1 MEHYNEESSSWM
13 KFRAMGFLVNFLKNH
28 KKDVDSSDTFSLI
41 SGICTRAEFFW
52 KFRKEFSVKERRLIK
67 RLYRKSNG
75 EEITFGGS
83 RTFFLRTLWQV
94 TDMREKMAAFVEKLV
109 TEYLEARSE
118 AEKSPDK
125 KWMELVKMLQLD
137 PFEEEV
143 LLVTRCV
150 AHNILEEYT
159 ECGRS
164 NAEDAIEYIAKCLN
178 CSKNKVSSAVSEN
191 SKLRRYDCVDSDVDF
206 CYRLEDFLSGLKDD
220 LLSSRFFNKLKSA
233 PLPWDFYGELGNTHG
248 PMLKQLLNSGRPV
261 NVLFYGTPGT
271 GKSSFARSLGAELK
285 LECYNIAQSF
295 SDCNRSSSDSST
307 NFRFAA
313 LQLCDKG
320 LGNSRGLL
328 IVDEADEMLQGSS
341 FGVFFG
347 GSATNEKGR
356 LNAVLDTLKHP
367 VIWITNTPPG
377 ALDES
382 SRRRFDYSICFEPLN
397 TAQRVAI
404 WENNIRKM
412 KLKRYFT
419 PEMLSRLAARF
430 PVSAGGITQ
439 ALKNLAI
446 LAPPKAEAEAA
457 LNKLL
462 EIHCELMGI
471 DSKADDKL
479 MPAKD
484 YSLEGL
490 NIKGEL
496 KLETIVGAVR
506 KFYSESAANSPDR
519 PRMNLLLSGPP
530 GTGKTEFVKYLGE
543 KLDRKI
549 HVCMG
554 SDLLNMY
561 VGGTEQNIKNAFAR
575 AEAENAILFLDE
587 IDGMVQSRERS
598 IRSWEVTQVNELLH
612 QMENFNGVMV
622 GATNFLKNL
631 DPAIMRRFTF
641 KLEFNFLSDEG
652 KKIFFER
659 MFKTTLTP
667 AETARLNAI
676 ENLAPGD
683 FRTVRQALYYI
694 EGDSNAMRLESLE
707 RESAAKPGCLRNAA
721 KAKFGF

>member
-1 MEHYNEESSSWM
+1 MERYNEESNNWL

-28 KKDVDSSDTFSLI
+28 KKDVDSSDTFLLI

-67 RLYRKSNG
+67 RNYRKSNG

-83 RTFFLRTLWQV
+83 PVFFLEELWKV
-94 TDMREKMAAFVEKLV
+94 AVMHEKTAAFVEKLV
-109 TEYLEARSE
+109 SEYLETRSE
-118 AEKSPDK
+118 AEKAPDK
-125 KWMELVKMLQLD
+125 KWTELVKMLQLD

-150 AHNILEEYT
+150 AHDILNEYT
-159 ECGRS
+159 EIGRS

-178 CSKNKVSSAVSEN
+178 CSKNKVSSAVAEN
-191 SKLRRYDCVDSDVDF
+191 SKLRRYDCVDSDLDF

-220 LLSSRFFNKLKSA
+220 LLSSRFFNRIKGA
-233 PLPWDFYGELGNTHG
+233 HLPWDFYGELGSTHG
-248 PMLKQLLNSGRPV
+248 PMLKQLLNSGEPV
-261 NVLFYGTPGT
+261 NVLFYGAPGT

-328 IVDEADEMLQGSS
+328 IVDEADEMLQGNS
-341 FGVFFG
+341 FAGFFG
-347 GSATNEKGR
+347 GNAANEKGR

-367 VIWITNTPPG
+367 VIWITNIPPG

-382 SRRRFDYSICFEPLN
+382 SRRRFDYSIRFEPLN

-419 PEMLSRLAARF
+419 PEMISRLAAQF
-430 PVSAGGITQ
+430 PVSTGGITQ

-446 LAPPKAEAEAA
+446 LDPPKAGAEAA

-462 EIHCELMGI
+462 KIHCELMGV

-506 KFYSESAANSPDR
+506 KFYSEPAANSPDR

-554 SDLLNMY
+554 SDLLDMY
-561 VGGTEQNIKNAFAR
+561 VGGTEQKIKAAFAR

-598 IRSWEVTQVNELLH
+598 GHSWEVTQVNELLY

-641 KLEFNFLSDEG
+641 KLDFNFLSNEG

-659 MFKTTLTP
+659 MFKTTLSC

-694 EGDSNAMRLESLE
+694 EGDSNDMRLASLE
-707 RESAAKPGCLRNAA
+707 RESAAKPGCFRSSS
-721 KAKFGF
+721 KGKFGF